1 MKLFNYLILSSCI
14 TLSLNSHSKT
24 YDILVEGA
32 DENNVLV
39 HKTLTV
45 ERSKGEYIFEGDI
58 IVTEHIETLNTPTPY
73 SVIISGSQYRWDLGV
88 IPYTISTNYSTSQ
101 INSILQAMSDIE
113 DVSGVIFV
121 ERSNQA
127 DYISIY
133 KGSGCSSQVGKRGGS
148 QNVSLADGCF
158 SGGTPTHELLHA
170 AGFWHEQSREDRDS
184 YITINWENII
194 SGKEHNFEQ
203 HISDGEDVGPYDYNS
218 IMHYHSTAFSSNGQA
233 TISRND
239 GMSSLGGSVM
249 TSTDISTLR
258 EMYGYLQEVDLN
270 VNYHYCYGEN
280 SLNWASYN
288 DDADYYE
295 IQINSGYA
303 FSNFAT
309 TTNKAYQVSV
319 NQNTEFR
326 V

>member
-1 MKLFNYLILSSCI
+1 
-14 TLSLNSHSKT
+14 
-24 YDILVEGA
+24 
-32 DENNVLV
+32 
-39 HKTLTV
+39 
-45 ERSKGEYIFEGDI
+45 
-58 IVTEHIETLNTPTPY
+58 
-73 SVIISGSQYRWDLGV
+73 
-88 IPYTISTNYSTSQ
+88 
-101 INSILQAMSDIE
+101 
-113 DVSGVIFV
+113 
-121 ERSNQA
+121 
-127 DYISIY
+127 
-133 KGSGCSSQVGKRGGS
+133 
-148 QNVSLADGCF
+148 
-158 SGGTPTHELLHA
+158 
-170 AGFWHEQSREDRDS
+170 
-184 YITINWENII
+184 
-194 SGKEHNFEQ
+194 
-203 HISDGEDVGPYDYNS
+203 
-218 IMHYHSTAFSSNGQA
+218 
-233 TISRND
+233 
-239 GMSSLGGSVM
+239 M